1 MSAYSFEALDA
12 NGQTRKGVIDAD
24 TAKAARGLLRAQA
37 LVPLAVE
44 SVSGSVAA
52 DGTQAATGFGRQ
64 VLWARPVFNTTGLAI
79 WTRQIAGLV
88 ARRILNYVEAGASL
102 KPGQRYGFIRFGSRV
117 DLYLPLDSKVN
128 VVIGE
133 KVSASSTILAELS

>member
-1 MSAYSFEALDA
+1 MPAYSFEALDA

-64 VLWARPVFNTTGLAI
+64 VLWARLDESVKRRFKQKLLKDRLQQPRVAKDALHGLPNFYKIKITTPQFRLAYHVNDAENLLTI
-79 WTRQIAGLV
+79 VAISSRDDVYLLLQSRQ
-88 ARRILNYVEAGASL
+88 S
-102 KPGQRYGFIRFGSRV
+102 
-117 DLYLPLDSKVN
+117 
-128 VVIGE
+128 
-133 KVSASSTILAELS
+133 

>member
-64 VLWARPVFNTTGLAI
+64 VL
-79 WTRQIAGLV
+79 
-88 ARRILNYVEAGASL
+88 
-102 KPGQRYGFIRFGSRV
+102 
-117 DLYLPLDSKVN
+117 
-128 VVIGE
+128 
-133 KVSASSTILAELS
+133 